1 MNIWKSK
8 HYPCDEVI
16 ICFVES
22 WFSDEYYVVYWKW
35 LKPSSW
41 REKIFGYRWNKIYE
55 YKDYIDLDY
64 NSSFQWEPKTYHL
77 DSSLIKTKHY
87 ISKNIHTYKEMAD
100 YFGIT
105 KSERLYEGAKRRQ
118 KEKEAENEELRKQ
131 L

>member
-64 NSSFQWEPKTYHL
+64 NSSFQ
-77 DSSLIKTKHY
+77 
-87 ISKNIHTYKEMAD
+87 
-100 YFGIT
+100 
-105 KSERLYEGAKRRQ
+105 
-118 KEKEAENEELRKQ
+118 
-131 L
+131 